1 MKSFNATI
9 VYTNTAHDDDPRC
22 KQSLYPNVNEYNDI
36 TMLRSKII
44 DLQYF
49 LYRPDYIL
57 VEFQGTIYNASG
69 YGTQSQRRDNIALYN
84 AMHEYKRK
92 QDKANEMIK

>member
-1 MKSFNATI
+1 MIATI

-22 KQSLYPNVNEYNDI
+22 KMSLYPNVNEYNDI

-57 VEFQGTIYNASG
+57 VEFEGYIYDA
-69 YGTQSQRRDNIALYN
+69 TNIYSEEAKEL
-84 AMHEYKRK
+84 MRK
-92 QDKANEMIK
+92 IDEWIKEHLLK

>member
-1 MKSFNATI
+1 MIATI

-22 KQSLYPNVNEYNDI
+22 RMFPYPNVFEYKDI

-49 LYRPDYIL
+49 LYRPDYIF
-57 VEFQGTIYNASG
+57 VEFNGYVYNATTFDSEESKELMKIIDEWI
-69 YGTQSQRRDNIALYN
+69 QEHVLI
-84 AMHEYKRK
+84 
-92 QDKANEMIK
+92 

>member
-9 VYTNTAHDDDPRC
+9 VYTNTAHEDQPRC
-22 KQSLYPNVNEYNDI
+22 IQSPYPNVCEFNNVKN
-36 TMLRSKII
+36 LRYKII

-57 VEFQGTIYNASG
+57 VEYHG
-69 YGTQSQRRDNIALYN
+69 YVFNVTVEDSMKEFSDFL
-84 AMHEYKRK
+84 
-92 QDKANEMIK
+92 ANE

>member
-9 VYTNTAHDDDPRC
+9 VYTNTAHDEPRC
-22 KQSLYPNVNEYNDI
+22 KQSPYPNVFEYNDI

-49 LYRPDYIL
+49 LYRPDYIF
-57 VEFQGTIYNASG
+57 VEFDGYIYNA
-69 YGTQSQRRDNIALYN
+69 TNIDSEEAKEL
-84 AMHEYKRK
+84 MRK
-92 QDKANEMIK
+92 IDEWIKEHLLK

>member
-1 MKSFNATI
+1 MIATI
-9 VYTNTAHDDDPRC
+9 VYTNTAHDDEPRC
-22 KQSLYPNVNEYNDI
+22 IQSPYPEVNEYNDI

-57 VEFQGTIYNASG
+57 VEFNGIVYDVT
-69 YGTQSQRRDNIALYN
+69 NINSEETKELMKN
-84 AMHEYKRK
+84 IDEWIQEHFLK
-92 QDKANEMIK
+92 

>member
-1 MKSFNATI
+1 MIATI
-9 VYTNTAHDDDPRC
+9 VYTNTAHEDQPRC
-22 KQSLYPNVNEYNDI
+22 IQSPYPNVNEYNDI

-57 VEFQGTIYNASG
+57 VEFEGYIYDATTPNTKDAKKLMEII
-69 YGTQSQRRDNIALYN
+69 D
-84 AMHEYKRK
+84 EW
-92 QDKANEMIK
+92 IKEHLLK

>member
-1 MKSFNATI
+1 MKPFNATI
-9 VYTNTAHDDDPRC
+9 VYTNTAHDDEPRC
-22 KQSLYPNVNEYNDI
+22 KHSPYPNVNEYNDI

-57 VEFQGTIYNASG
+57 VEFEGYIYDATNFNSED
-69 YGTQSQRRDNIALYN
+69 SKKLMKNID
-84 AMHEYKRK
+84 EW
-92 QDKANEMIK
+92 IKEHLLN

>member
-1 MKSFNATI
+1 MIATI

-22 KQSLYPNVNEYNDI
+22 KMSLYPNVNEYNDI

-49 LYRPDYIL
+49 LYKPDYIL
-57 VEFQGTIYNASG
+57 VEFEGYIYDATNFNSED
-69 YGTQSQRRDNIALYN
+69 SKKL
-84 AMHEYKRK
+84 MRK
-92 QDKANEMIK
+92 IDEWIKEHLLK

>member
-1 MKSFNATI
+1 MIATI

-22 KQSLYPNVNEYNDI
+22 KMSLYPNVNEYNDI

-57 VEFQGTIYNASG
+57 VEFEGYIYNATNFNSEE
-69 YGTQSQRRDNIALYN
+69 SKELFKKIDDWLR
-84 AMHEYKRK
+84 
-92 QDKANEMIK
+92 

>member
-1 MKSFNATI
+1 MTATI

-22 KQSLYPNVNEYNDI
+22 KMSLYPNVNEYNDI
-36 TMLRSKII
+36 TILRSKII

-57 VEFQGTIYNASG
+57 VEFEGYIYDATNFNSED
-69 YGTQSQRRDNIALYN
+69 SKKLMKNID
-84 AMHEYKRK
+84 EW
-92 QDKANEMIK
+92 IKEHLLK

>member
-1 MKSFNATI
+1 MIATI
-9 VYTNTAHDDDPRC
+9 VYTNTAHNDEPRC
-22 KQSLYPNVNEYNDI
+22 IQSPYPNVNEYNDI

-57 VEFQGTIYNASG
+57 VEFCGKIYDATTPDTKESKE
-69 YGTQSQRRDNIALYN
+69 L
-84 AMHEYKRK
+84 MRK
-92 QDKANEMIK
+92 IDDIINFKIDDLLK

>member
-1 MKSFNATI
+1 M
-9 VYTNTAHDDDPRC
+9 
-22 KQSLYPNVNEYNDI
+22 SLYPNVNEYNDI

-57 VEFQGTIYNASG
+57 VEFEGYIYDATNFNSEDSKELFKKLMNG
-69 YGTQSQRRDNIALYN
+69 LKNIYLNKGNYDRNINMAFL
-84 AMHEYKRK
+84 
-92 QDKANEMIK
+92 

>member
-9 VYTNTAHDDDPRC
+9 VYTNTAHEDQPRC
-22 KQSLYPNVNEYNDI
+22 IQSPYPNVNEYNDI

-49 LYRPDYIL
+49 LYRPAYIL
-57 VEFQGTIYNASG
+57 IEYHGYVFNVTVEDSMKEFS
-69 YGTQSQRRDNIALYN
+69 DFL
-84 AMHEYKRK
+84 
-92 QDKANEMIK
+92 ANE

>member
-1 MKSFNATI
+1 MIATI

-22 KQSLYPNVNEYNDI
+22 KMSLYPNVNEYNDI
-36 TMLRSKII
+36 TILRSKII

-57 VEFQGTIYNASG
+57 VEFDGMIYDATNFNSKD
-69 YGTQSQRRDNIALYN
+69 SKEL
-84 AMHEYKRK
+84 MRK
-92 QDKANEMIK
+92 IDEWIKEHLLK